1 MNIKEA
7 LNQTHQ
13 DLENFLEAEV
23 LLKSCLG
30 IENVELYLNPVRHL
44 SRYELN
50 LLEEAIEKRKDH
62 LPLAYITG
70 EKEFYSLG
78 FRVAPDT
85 FIPRPETEFIV
96 DAVWKKILDPGSL
109 ILGKDQHPAS
119 SIQHPVIVDLGTG
132 CGNIAATLARYIP
145 HSKIYATDISKKALE
160 VAEEN
165 ARRHRVEDRI
175 TFLEGNLFSPLENR
189 HLKGKIDFLVSN
201 PPYVIR
207 SEIDS
212 LMPEVA
218 NYEPRIALDGG
229 EDGLSFYRRIIEE
242 APKYLKSHGYLV
254 LELGIDQAP
263 PVKEMIE
270 KTLEF
275 ESIEII
281 KDYSRIERV
290 IVARRTVIGNQ

>member
-1 MNIKEA
+1 LNIKEV
-7 LNQTHQ
+7 LNQTHR
-13 DLENFLEAEV
+13 DLENFSEAEV
-23 LLKSCLG
+23 LLKSCLE
-30 IENVELYLNPVRHL
+30 IKNIELYLNPDCHL

-50 LLEEAIEKRKDH
+50 LLAEAIEKRKNH

-78 FRVAPDT
+78 FRVTPDT
-85 FIPRPETEFIV
+85 FIPRPETEFLI
-96 DAVWKKILDPGSL
+96 DAVLKRS
-109 ILGKDQHPAS
+109 
-119 SIQHPVIVDLGTG
+119 PVTGHRLPVTDHRLPITIVDLGTG
-132 CGNIAATLARYIP
+132 CGNIAATLAKYTP

-160 VAEEN
+160 VAKEN

-175 TFLEGNLFSPLENR
+175 TFLKGDLFSPLENR

-207 SEIDS
+207 GEIDS

-218 NYEPRIALDGG
+218 HHEPRIALDGG
-229 EDGLSFYRRIIEE
+229 EDGFSFYRRIIEG
-242 APKYLKSHGYLV
+242 APQYLKSKGYLV

-263 PVKEMIE
+263 QVKEIVE

-275 ESIEII
+275 KSIEII
-281 KDYSRIERV
+281 KDYSGIERV
-290 IVARRTVIGNQ
+290 IIARKQ